1 VPAAGLRVE
10 PLDLVAAE
18 IAIEPSVLI
27 ALKKPRHGPGSAVL

>member
-1 VPAAGLRVE
+1 LVLLSCQSLV
-10 PLDLVAAE
+10 DVAAK